1 MLLISCQAPAR
12 SASHAVNNSVHMY
25 ISMSINCRFSAGD
38 FDFEDMS
45 VGELPSVDDLE
56 VAAAAAAAA
65 MEALEEQAR
74 GIAADAAHSSSE
86 VRIILVVCLTFW
98 SASEEPPMYA
108 SGLAMEALK
117 EPNRKLQQ
125 LIDPFCSR
133 MLDHCPGCLWHDG
146 LMCQAAARLHLKSW
160 PTFEGKP
167 DTMGLLCLLT
177 CWRVPVLLSMLLCKV
192 GALTEQKQR
201 APNSS
206 SLLQLLSNTACC
218 LCNCR
223 RTAAMTWKRNLRM
236 RTPLQTTVT
245 GTR

>member
-1 MLLISCQAPAR
+1 
-12 SASHAVNNSVHMY
+12 
-25 ISMSINCRFSAGD
+25 MSIDCRCSAGD

-108 SGLAMEALK
+108 SGLAMEVLK
-117 EPNRKLQQ
+117 EPNKNLQQ

-133 MLDHCPGCLWHDG
+133 MLDHCPDCLWHDG
-146 LMCQAAARLHLKSW
+146 LMCQAAS
-160 PTFEGKP
+160 E
-167 DTMGLLCLLT
+167 
-177 CWRVPVLLSMLLCKV
+177 VL
-192 GALTEQKQR
+192 A
-201 APNSS
+201 NS
-206 SLLQLLSNTACC
+206 
-218 LCNCR
+218 
-223 RTAAMTWKRNLRM
+223 
-236 RTPLQTTVT
+236 
-245 GTR
+245 